1 MYAADPAPDS
11 TFISRA
17 AAASLMAVSGTSAT
31 RRSSGAVSLGV
42 PTFTSCGLYPI
53 GGLNTGFGL
62 HVRVK
67 SQSAADDQVTNQI
80 INDLTIQAATVNGS
94 GSQTANLILTRAI
107 FHMGIPVAP
116 KNVFPSNIEGLPTWY
131 QLRVTP
137 QGHMARRD
145 QVDILIA
152 FNPATWHQDLR
163 TVRPG
168 GVVVHEEVFSTADAR
183 PDVTYYPVPFSKL
196 AKSKIQNDTLRK
208 QLANMIYVGVVAGL
222 LGIPW
227 DALEHAVTRQF
238 LSKPKAVPLNLDA
251 IKVGFDYW
259 QDNFSKKDPYRL
271 EAMSGVVDQKVL
283 VEGNQAAALGALMGG
298 VTVAAWYP
306 ITPSSSLCENL
317 IAYAERFRTDPET
330 GEKRIAVVQAEDEL
344 AAVGM
349 AIGAGWAGAR
359 AMTSTS
365 GPGISLMAEF
375 AGLGYYAEVPVV
387 IFDIQR
393 IGPSTGLPTRTS
405 QADVGFAYTL
415 SHGDTKHL
423 VLLPGTVEE
432 CYEFARDAF
441 DYADRFQT
449 PVFVL
454 SDLDLGMNLWMTPAF
469 TYPDKPFD
477 RGKVLSKAD
486 LERLAGEWARYRDVD
501 GDGVPFRTLP
511 GTDHPAAGYFTRGSG
526 HDEHARNTES
536 AEAYAANMDR
546 LSRKFETARAA
557 LPAPVIDESTGS
569 KIGLIAFGSTH
580 AAVLESRSALE
591 AAKLPVDYLR
601 IRALPLS
608 AQVVEFVSRHER
620 VYVIEQ
626 NRDGQVY
633 DLLRLALPPALVDR
647 LRSIRHYDG
656 QPIPADA
663 ITEPLLES
671 EAIPA

>member
-1 MYAADPAPDS
+1 M
-11 TFISRA
+11 
-17 AAASLMAVSGTSAT
+17 
-31 RRSSGAVSLGV
+31 
-42 PTFTSCGLYPI
+42 
-53 GGLNTGFGL
+53 
-62 HVRVK
+62 
-67 SQSAADDQVTNQI
+67 TNQI

-131 QLRVTP
+131 QLRVTT

-168 GVVVHEEVFSTADAR
+168 GVVVHEEVFSTAEAR
-183 PDVTYYPVPFSKL
+183 TDVTYYPVPFSKL

-227 DALEHAVTRQF
+227 EALEHAVTRQF

-271 EAMSGVVDQKVL
+271 EPMTGVVDQKVL

-454 SDLDLGMNLWMTPAF
+454 SDLDLGMNLWMTPEF
-469 TYPDKPFD
+469 KYPDKPFD

-501 GDGVPFRTLP
+501 GDGVPYRTLP

-526 HDEHARNTES
+526 HDEHARYTES
-536 AEAYAANMDR
+536 AESYAANMDR
-546 LSRKFETARAA
+546 LSRKFETARTA
-557 LPAPVIDESTGS
+557 LPAPVIDESAGS

-580 AAVLESRSALE
+580 AAVLESRSALA

-633 DLLRLALPPALVDR
+633 DLIRLALPPALVDR

-671 EAIPA
+671 EAVPV

>member
-1 MYAADPAPDS
+1 V
-11 TFISRA
+11 T
-17 AAASLMAVSGTSAT
+17 
-31 RRSSGAVSLGV
+31 
-42 PTFTSCGLYPI
+42 
-53 GGLNTGFGL
+53 
-62 HVRVK
+62 
-67 SQSAADDQVTNQI
+67 DQN

-94 GSQTANLILTRAI
+94 GSQTANLVLTRAI

-152 FNPATWHQDLR
+152 FNVATWHQDLR

-168 GVVVHEEVFSTADAR
+168 GVVVHEEAFSTADAR
-183 PDVTYYPVPFSKL
+183 TDVTYYPVPFSKL

-227 DALEHAVTRQF
+227 EALDHAVKRQF
-238 LSKPKAVPLNLDA
+238 LSKPKAVQVNLDA

-259 QDNFSKKDPYRL
+259 QDTFSKQDPYRL
-271 EAMSGVVDQKVL
+271 EPMTGVVDGKVL

-317 IAYAERFRTDPET
+317 IAYSDRFRVDPKT
-330 GEKRIAVVQAEDEL
+330 GEKLIAVVQAEDEL
-344 AAVGM
+344 AALGM

-405 QADVGFAYTL
+405 QADIGFAYTL

-454 SDLDLGMNLWMTPAF
+454 SDLDLGMNLWMTPEF
-469 TYPDKPFD
+469 KYPEKPFD
-477 RGKVLSKAD
+477 RGKVLTKAD
-486 LERLAGEWARYRDVD
+486 LERLAGEWARYRDAD
-501 GDGVPFRTLP
+501 GDGVPYRTLP

-526 HDEHARNTES
+526 HDEHARYTES

-546 LSRKFETARAA
+546 LLRKLETARAA
-557 LPAPVIDESTGS
+557 LPAPVIDETS
-569 KIGLIAFGSTH
+569 KSPIGLIAFGSTH
-580 AAVLESRSALE
+580 AAVVEARQAL
-591 AAKLPVDYLR
+591 AAERRPVDYMR
-601 IRALPLS
+601 VRALPLS
-608 AQVVEFVSRHER
+608 KQVEEFVSRHER
-620 VYVIEQ
+620 VYVVEQ

-633 DLLRLALPPALVDR
+633 DLIRLALPPALVGR

-663 ITEPLLES
+663 IIEPLLES
-671 EAIPA
+671 EAVPA